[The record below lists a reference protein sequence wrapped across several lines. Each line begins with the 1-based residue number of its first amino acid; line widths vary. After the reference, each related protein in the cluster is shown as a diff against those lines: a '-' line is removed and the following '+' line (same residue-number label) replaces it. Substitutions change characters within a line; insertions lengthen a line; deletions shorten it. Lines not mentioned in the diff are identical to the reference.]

1 MNNEKLP
8 SPPPTSKLKGS
19 AQTVSAFLMLLSGIA
34 LNIAYFVVPPVGEL
48 SHSVMTYM
56 GEALIYAA
64 SVFGLTAYVDSR
76 LARLE
81 RKE

>member
-34 LNIAYFVVPPVGEL
+34 LNIASFVVPPVGEL

-56 GEALIYAA
+56 GEALIYA